1 MLTVIQTL
9 CDPNKS
15 VMSLHGPALGLQ
27 ESITSTRPRHASGP
41 EAGDEPSRSFTV
53 PGEGPYTKAF
63 SLLTAP
69 ISALRH
75 YALC

>member
-1 MLTVIQTL
+1 MITVIQTL

-27 ESITSTRPRHASGP
+27 ESITSTRPRHASGA
-41 EAGDEPSRSFTV
+41 EAGDEPLRSFT
-53 PGEGPYTKAF
+53 EPYIKAF
-63 SLLTAP
+63 SLLKAP
-69 ISALRH
+69 TSALRH